1 MNEYHN
7 LPVGM
12 NRVFLPGQIEIQEVS
27 PEARLKNSTIIH
39 PCPFLKIS
47 L

>member
-27 PEARLKNSTIIH
+27 PEARLKKNSAIIH
-39 PCPFLKIS
+39 
-47 L
+47 

>member
-27 PEARLKNSTIIH
+27 PEARLK
-39 PCPFLKIS
+39 KIQPLS
-47 L
+47 NRAHF